1 MFKYIHSTGLGLGVD
16 DVDAALAFFVDTLGF
31 EKRIDN
37 VVDGGFRFV
46 TVAPQGGQ
54 TEIGF
59 NLRGEDDDV
68 KSPPTAFIVDDVD
81 AVCDMLR
88 DKGVAILQG
97 PADEPWGGRGAN
109 FKDPFGNELYI
120 TTA

>member
-1 MFKYIHSTGLGLGVD
+1 MFRYVHSTGVVVD
-16 DVDAALAFFVDTLGF
+16 DIDAALAFFVDTLGF

-37 VVDGGFRFV
+37 VDGGFRFV
-46 TVAPQGGQ
+46 TVAPPGGQ

-59 NLRGEDDDV
+59 NLKSGDDNL
-68 KSPPTAFIVDDVD
+68 KTPPTAFIVDDVD
-81 AVCDMLR
+81 AVCDMLQT
-88 DKGVAILQG
+88 KQVEISYG
-97 PADEPWGGRGAN
+97 PVDEAWGSRAAA

>member
-1 MFKYIHSTGLGLGVD
+1 MFRYIHSTGVVVD
-16 DVDAALAFFVDTLGF
+16 DIDAALAFYVDTLGF

-46 TVAPQGGQ
+46 TVAPVGGQ

-59 NLRGEDDDV
+59 NPRDDGDNIRT
-68 KSPPTAFIVDDVD
+68 PPIAFIVDDVD
-81 AVCDMLR
+81 ATCDLLR
-88 DKGVAILQG
+88 TKQVEITSG
-97 PADEPWGGRGAN
+97 PADEAWGGRGAV
-109 FKDPFGNELYI
+109 FLDPFGNECYI

>member
-1 MFKYIHSTGLGLGVD
+1 MFRYIHSTGVVVD
-16 DVDAALAFFVDTLGF
+16 DIDAALAFYVDTLGF

-46 TVAPQGGQ
+46 TVAPVGGK

-59 NLRGEDDDV
+59 NPGNDGDTIRT
-68 KSPPTAFIVDDVD
+68 PPIAFIVDDVN
-81 AVCDMLR
+81 AACDLLR
-88 DKGVAILQG
+88 TKQVEITYG
-97 PADEPWGGRGAN
+97 PADEAWGGRGAV
-109 FKDPFGNELYI
+109 FLDPFGNECYI

>member
-1 MFKYIHSTGLGLGVD
+1 MFKYVHSTGLVVD
-16 DVDAALAFFVDTLGF
+16 DIDVALTFFVETLGF

-46 TVAPQGGQ
+46 TVAPRGAQ
-54 TEIGF
+54 TDIGF
-59 NLRGEDDDV
+59 NLRSEEDDV
-68 KSPPTAFIVDDVD
+68 KTPPIALIVDDVD
-81 AVCDMLR
+81 AVCDLLR
-88 DKGVAILQG
+88 AKQVEITYG
-97 PADEPWGGRGAN
+97 PADEAWGARGAV